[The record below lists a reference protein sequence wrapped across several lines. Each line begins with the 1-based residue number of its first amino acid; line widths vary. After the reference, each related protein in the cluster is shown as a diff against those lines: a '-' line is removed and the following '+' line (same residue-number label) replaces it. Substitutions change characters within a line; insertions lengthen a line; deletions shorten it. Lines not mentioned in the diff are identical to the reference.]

1 MADEEEHF
9 FSDDDLDALPANALH
24 QLEHNAIS
32 STQKAR
38 ATTSRPPSRL
48 PPFKPPRVI
57 PKQPQWQPA
66 PTVQPPSPQPMSD
79 PPSSD
84 YGFDDEDVIDL
95 DEPSPIVQPG
105 NTTYGCPS
113 NIVPQYQNA
122 QIPVRSVTD
131 QLKDKQQLLPEPDKL
146 DDYYAAPTRH
156 TDQDLVLRPGEPNPP
171 DRSATEEFQA
181 RIEVLERER
190 IVLQKHA
197 EDANAA
203 ALARTGEIAIVR
215 ANHEK
220 ATKDYER
227 RIAVIQQ
234 LHADEAAKQKAEIE
248 TARKEREKVQTTIRF
263 LEHDLAQE
271 VERANRLRALHDGSI
286 NANRKTGQSQINGAL
301 TPRRSK
307 LQPYRDRFDDDEI
320 TMISPSK
327 TKEKSKTPTP
337 VAGAKR
343 KRNVNDSPV
352 PLLQLSQP
360 QSEVRKDGLSKPQ
373 SVTASVTSVIAP
385 ASNDHRFQFTQRLLE
400 HRVHPEHGRS
410 LELLSKHTFPSD
422 PATSLSCIVFDTL
435 ASPSTY
441 EPDISLPLKVCNAFT
456 TLWARCLKE
465 SFFNPLY
472 LIISLINFV
481 LVLEPSTTTSAI
493 VPQLVPIILKTVD
506 LIAVPTARA
515 STDATIASE
524 IDKNALEKL
533 GQQIDVDSILDLL
546 QYMAMIATLSA
557 ESLLAFWQRLE
568 FTFVLLMLNKA
579 QPLSHITLVLQIL
592 GTSNLTDT
600 FGAINHN
607 PEQQERNEKDTV
619 DRLTSLLL
627 ETPRAL
633 ADEVPYEDVE
643 IAELRIEILAV
654 LRTMCLTDHGGRLL
668 AEHRMAIGRLIRF
681 LDSQITKLYDIP
693 PELSHL
699 SVSDEQALP
708 QTQSLHSLTVTC
720 VNITARLIH
729 HLLINPHLPSVSI
742 PDKLAVIHGGQ
753 HKFLVSL
760 TRLAFNEGLV
770 YEAGI
775 DEEVIDA
782 AHEILDSML
791 SPEQGEDVLRAFET
805 PQKSAHG
812 STTSAPM

>member
-1 MADEEEHF
+1 MAHEEEHF

-57 PKQPQWQPA
+57 PKQPQWQQA
-66 PTVQPPSPQPMSD
+66 PTVQPPSPQHLSD

-95 DEPSPIVQPG
+95 DEPSPIAQPG
-105 NTTYGCPS
+105 NVTYGCPT

-131 QLKDKQQLLPEPDKL
+131 QFKDKQLLLPEPDKL
-146 DDYYAAPTRH
+146 DDYYAAPAQH
-156 TDQDLVLRPGEPNPP
+156 TDQNLVLRPGEPNPP
-171 DRSATEEFQA
+171 DRSAAEELQA
-181 RIEVLERER
+181 RIEVLEREH
-190 IVLQKHA
+190 IALQKHA
-197 EDANAA
+197 EDANSA

-286 NANRKTGQSQINGAL
+286 NANCKTGQSQINGAL

-307 LQPYRDRFDDDEI
+307 LQPYRDGFNDDEI

-360 QSEVRKDGLSKPQ
+360 QSEVPKDGLSKPQ
-373 SVTASVTSVIAP
+373 SVTASVTSVVAP
-385 ASNDHRFQFTQRLLE
+385 TPNDDRFQ
-400 HRVHPEHGRS
+400 
-410 LELLSKHTFPSD
+410 
-422 PATSLSCIVFDTL
+422 
-435 ASPSTY
+435 
-441 EPDISLPLKVCNAFT
+441 
-456 TLWARCLKE
+456 
-465 SFFNPLY
+465 FNPLY

-481 LVLEPSTTTSAI
+481 LVLEPRTTTSAI
-493 VPQLVPIILKTVD
+493 VPQLVPVILKTVD
-506 LIAVPTARA
+506 LLAVPTARA

-546 QYMAMIATLSA
+546 QYMAMVATLST

-607 PEQQERNEKDTV
+607 PEQQEKNEKDTV

-693 PELSHL
+693 PELSH
-699 SVSDEQALP
+699 
-708 QTQSLHSLTVTC
+708 
-720 VNITARLIH
+720 
-729 HLLINPHLPSVSI
+729 
-742 PDKLAVIHGGQ
+742 
-753 HKFLVSL
+753 
-760 TRLAFNEGLV
+760 
-770 YEAGI
+770 
-775 DEEVIDA
+775 
-782 AHEILDSML
+782 
-791 SPEQGEDVLRAFET
+791 
-805 PQKSAHG
+805 
-812 STTSAPM
+812 

>member
-373 SVTASVTSVIAP
+373 S
-385 ASNDHRFQFTQRLLE
+385 
-400 HRVHPEHGRS
+400 
-410 LELLSKHTFPSD
+410 
-422 PATSLSCIVFDTL
+422 
-435 ASPSTY
+435 
-441 EPDISLPLKVCNAFT
+441 
-456 TLWARCLKE
+456 
-465 SFFNPLY
+465 
-472 LIISLINFV
+472 
-481 LVLEPSTTTSAI
+481 
-493 VPQLVPIILKTVD
+493 LVPIILKTVD

-654 LRTMCLTDHGGRLL
+654 LRT
-668 AEHRMAIGRLIRF
+668 
-681 LDSQITKLYDIP
+681 
-693 PELSHL
+693 
-699 SVSDEQALP
+699 
-708 QTQSLHSLTVTC
+708 
-720 VNITARLIH
+720 
-729 HLLINPHLPSVSI
+729 
-742 PDKLAVIHGGQ
+742 
-753 HKFLVSL
+753 
-760 TRLAFNEGLV
+760 
-770 YEAGI
+770 
-775 DEEVIDA
+775 
-782 AHEILDSML
+782 
-791 SPEQGEDVLRAFET
+791 
-805 PQKSAHG
+805 
-812 STTSAPM
+812 